1 MAEILNCMRIL
12 TRLIPFLYEAE
23 HLKDWQED
31 FFWKPRRPTRVLG
44 GTERRTPVYFDGLDP
59 HRKYQQ
65 GEFEQ
70 AIGPPL
76 GEILL
81 ELIVDYLFFPGFAI
95 PRRFRQD
102 GTLDTEVIVK
112 VWQSGIGSNKS
123 LMCTKEHERNQMETL
138 RLLIALSSKPMYT
151 QTSRFIRTNLR
162 RTQTLNSGVSG
173 AAAACDVEAL
183 TWMTTRLES
192 RVTNGIV
199 CSLLNT
205 VRGWHRQD
213 VLLTK
218 RASHASI

>member
-1 MAEILNCMRIL
+1 MRIL
-12 TRLIPFLYEAE
+12 TRLLPYLYEAD

-44 GTERRTPVYFDGLDP
+44 GTEGRTPIYFDGLDP
-59 HRKYQQ
+59 RKKFQRD
-65 GEFEQ
+65 EIEQ
-70 AIGPPL
+70 AIGPPI
-76 GEILL
+76 GETLL

-95 PRRFRQD
+95 PRRVRED
-102 GTLDTEVIVK
+102 GTLDTEIVVK

-123 LMCTKEHERNQMETL
+123 LNCTKEHEKHQMETL

-151 QTSRFIRTNLR
+151 QTSRFTSANGHEWRM
-162 RTQTLNSGVSG
+162 LNYREPG
-173 AAAACDVEAL
+173 AAATCDVEPL

-205 VRGWHRQD
+205 VRHSYDMRVCCRNEPPYATFAW
-213 VLLTK
+213 
-218 RASHASI
+218 